1 MILAEDSNFTK
12 SNTPLWVFSV
22 YFCTNGT
29 KSLKAHFLPSPLC
42 NEKIKKK
49 KKKTDP
55 RFFLVTSQYLKTI
68 TNEKVYS
75 LSLLLPRKKEEL
87 SRNELKYN
95 LNSLTFKYF
104 NCALKT
110 LLKFRYVTQLT
121 FTCSKLTTET
131 LGKGAKYVQS

>member
-1 MILAEDSNFTK
+1 MVPNRLKHIFSPAPYATK
-12 SNTPLWVFSV
+12 RL
-22 YFCTNGT
+22 
-29 KSLKAHFLPSPLC
+29 
-42 NEKIKKK
+42 KKK

-55 RFFLVTSQYLKTI
+55 RFFLVTSQCLKTI

-75 LSLLLPRKKEEL
+75 LSLLLSRKKEEL

-131 LGKGAKYVQS
+131 LGKGTKYVQS